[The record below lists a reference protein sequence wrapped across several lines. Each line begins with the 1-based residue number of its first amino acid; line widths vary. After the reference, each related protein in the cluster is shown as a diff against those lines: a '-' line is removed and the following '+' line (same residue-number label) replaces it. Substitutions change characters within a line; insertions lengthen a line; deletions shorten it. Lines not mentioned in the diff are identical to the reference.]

1 MPQHQFQIASKV
13 YDLAE
18 LSVGGRNV
26 GGCGEVCG
34 GKACVG
40 DSECV
45 EFETGGRR
53 GVDGVVVDGVVVD
66 GVVVDGVVVDRGV
79 VDGEV
84 ENRVVV
90 ERAGKKEWLKSA
102 VCLRRNVVCW
112 K

>member
-1 MPQHQFQIASKV
+1 M
-13 YDLAE
+13 
-18 LSVGGRNV
+18 

-53 GVDGVVVDGVVVD
+53 GVDGVVVELGVVDGVVVDGVVVDRGVVDEVVVD